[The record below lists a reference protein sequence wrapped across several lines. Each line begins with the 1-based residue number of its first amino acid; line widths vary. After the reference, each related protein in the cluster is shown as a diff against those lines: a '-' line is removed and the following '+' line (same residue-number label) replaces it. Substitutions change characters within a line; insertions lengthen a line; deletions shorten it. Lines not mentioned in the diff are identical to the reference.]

1 MQLNHFYDVI
11 GSLGVILII
20 GAYFLLMIHRISST
34 DLIYSVMNAVGAIL
48 ILFSLLYNFNFA
60 AFLIEMFWLAISFI
74 GIALAIRRRTNS
86 DDKKLQT

>member
-1 MQLNHFYDVI
+1 MQLNHLYDVI
-11 GSLGVILII
+11 GSLGVILIV

-74 GIALAIRRRTNS
+74 GIALAIRRRTNPH
-86 DDKKLQT
+86 DKKLQT

>member
-1 MQLNHFYDVI
+1 
-11 GSLGVILII
+11 
-20 GAYFLLMIHRISST
+20 
-34 DLIYSVMNAVGAIL
+34 MNAVGAIL

-86 DDKKLQT
+86 HDKKLQT

>member
-1 MQLNHFYDVI
+1 VQLNHFYDVI

-86 DDKKLQT
+86 HDKKLQT